1 MEEYSCI
8 QNMNRN
14 KKAPYGAF
22 FYGNEISYRTKKN
35 LTSEILLLHI
45 HGIFGCIL
53 DALFYSSEEG
63 LDRTNLC
70 IEYIIPD

>member
-1 MEEYSCI
+1 MALFSMETKFAIE
-8 QNMNRN
+8 Q
-14 KKAPYGAF
+14 
-22 FYGNEISYRTKKN
+22 KKN

>member
-1 MEEYSCI
+1 MALFSMETKFPIE
-8 QNMNRN
+8 Q
-14 KKAPYGAF
+14 
-22 FYGNEISYRTKKN
+22 KKN

-45 HGIFGCIL
+45 HGIFCCIL